1 MTSYL
6 YTRSWPEATSVSASQ
21 VLGVG
26 TARFQGTGAV
36 AVHVRT
42 AGAAT
47 PCCTASCV
55 NAHRASLEQRVR

>member
-26 TARFQGTGAV
+26 TARFRGTGAV

-55 NAHRASLEQRVR
+55 NAHGASLEQRVR